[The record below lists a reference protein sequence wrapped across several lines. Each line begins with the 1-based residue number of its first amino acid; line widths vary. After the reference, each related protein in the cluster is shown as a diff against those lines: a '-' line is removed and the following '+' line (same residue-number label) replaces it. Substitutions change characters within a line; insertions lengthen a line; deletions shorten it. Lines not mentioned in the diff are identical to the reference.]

1 MTFSLINEMNEV
13 PELLRGFDATR
24 THGWLSD
31 LDKAQ
36 RILLTGEGSS
46 RILPAK
52 NLIARA
58 LQQNKKWNFYTEG
71 ARQAAEY
78 DLRDQIII
86 AASNSGR
93 TRELIEL
100 LQKVKPQKI
109 FGVTATPNSNFAEV
123 CDNTLLLNCGSENA
137 TAATKSVVETAL
149 VYQSLL
155 QGEEWQYKSQAADH
169 AAAILTQKIPDTLVG
184 ACMKAPTIYWA
195 GRNNGVAEE
204 LTLKTNEILRK
215 ASIYLEGTYAV
226 HGIEEVMQ
234 KDEVVLWIDPFPSE
248 WDKIKKTLVDG
259 VGMQVIAIAADDTIF
274 PTIKI
279 PSLNGFD
286 TYFQLLA
293 GWNMLAAAG
302 LRLNIDLD
310 KPVRARKIGN
320 AV

>member
-1 MTFSLINEMNEV
+1 MNEV
-13 PELLRGFDATR
+13 PELLRSFDAQQTR
-24 THGWLSD
+24 TWVSD

-58 LQQNKKWNFYTEG
+58 LQQNKKYNFYTEG

-78 DLRDQIII
+78 DLQDQIVI

-100 LQKVKPQKI
+100 LQATKPQKI
-109 FGVTATPNSNFAEV
+109 FGVTAMPNSKLAEV
-123 CDNTLLLNCGSENA
+123 CDDTLVLTCGTENA
-137 TAATKSVVETAL
+137 TAASKSVIETAL
-149 VYQSLL
+149 AYQSLL
-155 QGEEWQYKSQAADH
+155 RGDEWRHQAQAADQ
-169 AAAILTQKIPDTLVG
+169 AAAILAQKIPDALVDL
-184 ACMKAPTIYWA
+184 CMKAPTIYWA

-215 ASIYLEGTYAV
+215 PSIYLEGTYAV

-234 KDEVVLWIDPFPSE
+234 PNEIVLWIDPFPSE
-248 WDKIKKTLVDG
+248 WHKIKQTLMNG
-259 VGMQVIAIAADDTIF
+259 VGMQVIAIATTDTIF

-279 PSLNGFD
+279 PSLDGFD
-286 TYFQLLA
+286 IYFQLLA

-302 LRLNIDLD
+302 LRLGIDLD
-310 KPVRARKIGN
+310 KPVRARKVGN
-320 AV
+320 AI